1 MASSSPLA
9 SDGNYN
15 ATLKGYS
22 PEFRKLML
30 ELQATKNP
38 LEDLFESS
46 ETLAIE
52 QRFKIQDKFEANQVA
67 DTNEAFRNT
76 VNISTA
82 GIRSI
87 KTEVEAFEIH
97 QSVARVHAQRLNMSV
112 AEYKEY
118 VMKNSMYAMKRAEVK
133 RMLNLMVAS
142 YWENDVIGVGG
153 ASVGGAATQIHLAPA
168 QRVMSKAVSL
178 GGGLYSVPFDI
189 RTLIRLEASINVDAG
204 ITQKDGAMAAY
215 SLNGV
220 NTVLIISTSGLA
232 EMQLSNIEY
241 LHNQDYFGRDLFTTG
256 YGKIHRM
263 GSTMVVEVNDNAFF
277 ATGTTGATVNI
288 NASGDI
294 AFALPAN
301 LTGLVN
307 TMPTAT
313 SADVYENANHTK
325 VDGLYR
331 AVLINRGA
339 FKYFIPKQKQV
350 LPHAYKDKDYSF
362 EEAVH
367 AIDETQGV
375 RCFHEQVYDIYFSGS
390 EQAVT
395 IETDA

>member
-52 QRFKIQDKFEANQVA
+52 QRFKIQDKFEADQVA

-76 VNISTA
+76 VDISTA
-82 GIRSI
+82 GIRSVR
-87 KTEVEAFEIH
+87 TEVEAFEIH

-112 AEYKEY
+112 SEYKEY
-118 VMKNSMYAMKRAEVK
+118 VMKNSMYAMKRAETK
-133 RMLNLMVAS
+133 RMLNLMVAA
-142 YWENDVIGVGG
+142 YWEDDVIGSGG
-153 ASVGGAATQIHLAPA
+153 ATIGGAARQVFLAPA
-168 QRVMSKAVSL
+168 QRIMSKAISL
-178 GGGLYSVPFDI
+178 GGGLYSAPFDI
-189 RTLIRLEASINVDAG
+189 RTLIKLESNINSDAG
-204 ITQKDGAMAAY
+204 ITQKDSAIAGY

-220 NTVLIISTSGLA
+220 NTVMIISTKGLA
-232 EMQLSNIEY
+232 ELQLSNIEY
-241 LHNQDYFGRDLFTTG
+241 LHNADYFGRDLFTTG
-256 YGKIHRM
+256 YGKVHRM

-288 NASGDI
+288 DASGDI

-301 LTGLVN
+301 LTSLVN
-307 TMPTAT
+307 TMPVAT
-313 SADVYENANHTK
+313 SAGVYENANHTK

-331 AVLINRGA
+331 AVIINRGA

-375 RCFHEQVYDIYFSGS
+375 RCFHDQVYDVYFSGS
-390 EQAVT
+390 EQALIT
-395 IETDA
+395 A

>member
-1 MASSSPLA
+1 MASSSSLA
-9 SDGNYN
+9 LDGNYN

-38 LEDLFESS
+38 LEDLFESN
-46 ETLAIE
+46 ETLSIE
-52 QRFKIQDKFEANQVA
+52 QRMKIQGKVEAVAVA

-76 VNISTA
+76 VDLSTA
-82 GIRSI
+82 DVRSI

-97 QSVARVHAQRLNMSV
+97 QSVARVHAQRLGMSLS
-112 AEYKEY
+112 EYEEY
-118 VMKNSMYAMKRAEVK
+118 VMKNSMYAMKRAETK
-133 RMLNLMVAS
+133 RMLNLMVKS

-153 ASVGGAATQIHLAPA
+153 ADVGGPATQIFLPPA
-168 QRVMSKAVSL
+168 QRVIPKAVAL
-178 GGGLYSVPFDI
+178 GGGSFSTPFDV
-189 RTLIRLEASINVDAG
+189 RMLIELEARVNSDAG
-204 ITQKDGAMAAY
+204 ITQKDSSLAGY

-220 NTVLIISTSGLA
+220 NTVLIISTKGLA
-232 EMQLSNIEY
+232 ALQLSNIEF
-241 LHNQDYFGRDLFTTG
+241 LHNADYFGRDLFTTG
-256 YGKIHRM
+256 YGKVHRM

-294 AFALPAN
+294 AFALPAA
-301 LTGLVN
+301 LTRNVN
-307 TMPTAT
+307 QMPEALEVG
-313 SADVYENANHTK
+313 VYENANHTK
-325 VDGLYR
+325 VNGLFR

-350 LPHAYKDKDYSF
+350 LPHAYLDKDYSF
-362 EEAVH
+362 EKAVH

-375 RCFHEQVYDIYFSGS
+375 RCYHDMVYDIYFSAAD
-390 EQAVT
+390 QAIT
-395 IETDA
+395 TTP

>member
-38 LEDLFESS
+38 LEDLFESN

-52 QRFKIQDKFEANQVA
+52 QRLKIQSEFEASQVA

-76 VNISTA
+76 VDISTA
-82 GIRSI
+82 DVRSI

-97 QSVARVHAQRLNMSV
+97 QSVARVHAQRLNMSLS
-112 AEYKEY
+112 EYEEY
-118 VMKNSMYAMKRAEVK
+118 VMKNSMYAMKRAETK
-133 RMLNLMVAS
+133 RMLNLMVKS

-153 ASVGGAATQIHLAPA
+153 ADVGGPAVQKHLPPA
-168 QRVMSKAVSL
+168 QRVIGKAVSL
-178 GGGLYSVPFDI
+178 GGGAFSTPFDVKM
-189 RTLIRLEASINVDAG
+189 LISLEARINRDAG
-204 ITQKDGAMAAY
+204 ITQKDGAMADY

-220 NTVLIISTSGLA
+220 NTVLIISTTGLA
-232 EMQLSNIEY
+232 ALQLANIDF
-241 LHNQDYFGRDLFTTG
+241 LHNADYFGRNLFTTG
-256 YGKIHRM
+256 YGKVHRM

-277 ATGTTGATVNI
+277 GTGTTGATVNTD
-288 NASGDI
+288 ASGDI
-294 AFALPAN
+294 AFALPAA
-301 LTGLVN
+301 LTQTIN
-307 TMPTAT
+307 QMPEAT
-313 SADVYENANHTK
+313 EVGVYENANHTK
-325 VDGLYR
+325 VNGLYR

-350 LPHAYKDKDYSF
+350 LPHAYLDKDYSF
-362 EEAVH
+362 EKAVH

-375 RCFHEQVYDIYFSGS
+375 RCYHDMVYDIYFSDA
-390 EQAVT
+390 EQAIVT
-395 IETDA
+395 T